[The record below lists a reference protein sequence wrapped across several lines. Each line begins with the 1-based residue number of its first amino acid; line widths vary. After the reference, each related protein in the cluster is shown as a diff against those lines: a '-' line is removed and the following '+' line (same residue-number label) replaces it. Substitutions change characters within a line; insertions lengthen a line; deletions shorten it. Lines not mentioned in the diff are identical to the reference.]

1 MAHRFSLA
9 AAAVAAGVATS
20 LAMPAAAANLQVL
33 QKRTIYVES
42 DFSVKNAR
50 VPIRLV
56 RRNGGRP
63 YWEFDQGG
71 GHWDRCF
78 QNCHEAYRREVL
90 DFWEEQTD
98 DRGNDRAG

>member
-9 AAAVAAGVATS
+9 TAVLAVGIVTSQTMPAIGAGV
-20 LAMPAAAANLQVL
+20 QVL

-78 QNCHEAYRREVL
+78 QNCYEAYRREVL

-98 DRGNDRAG
+98 DKGSDRSG

>member
-1 MAHRFSLA
+1 MARNVPLA
-9 AAAVAAGVATS
+9 AALAAFIAVSVAAPASAAS
-20 LAMPAAAANLQVL
+20 LKVL

-42 DFSVKNAR
+42 DFSVKSAH

-56 RRNGGRP
+56 QRRGGRP
-63 YWEFDQGG
+63 YWEFDHGG

-78 QNCHEAYRREVL
+78 QNCYEAYRREVL

-98 DRGNDRAG
+98 DRGSDRRG